1 MDQKISSLEG
11 LGESAKIRLPIMSES
26 KKDEFTQN
34 LEQYGLEKAIK
45 ALKEWL
51 AEGNREGNDLILSYI
66 DGVWGQMSNYKDNEE
81 KTKEMFYELLRE
93 FPGED
98 ADKKAA

>member
-1 MDQKISSLEG
+1 MN
-11 LGESAKIRLPIMSES
+11 S
-26 KKDEFTQN
+26 KSIYADGGMNKQT
-34 LEQYGLEKAIK
+34 
-45 ALKEWL
+45 
-51 AEGNREGNDLILSYI
+51 GNVAWGCVVDREGNDLILSYI